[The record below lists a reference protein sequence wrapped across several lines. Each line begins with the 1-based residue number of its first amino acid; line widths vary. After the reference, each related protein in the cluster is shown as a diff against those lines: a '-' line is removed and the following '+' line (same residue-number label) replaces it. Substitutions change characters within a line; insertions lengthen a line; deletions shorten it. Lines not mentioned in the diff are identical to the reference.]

1 MSSVPHPS
9 RRNTTVRRT
18 LVTQDDHPNVTTSAT
33 SGTPQPLS
41 QGNGGVRRKKS
52 RSPSSARPRTDF
64 STITTALGKKRKS
77 TAPSPSSSGVTMFS
91 AHSNDMPVDRGRKA
105 KLKSK
110 TQSRHALENA
120 SSAFT
125 APLQS
130 QTVGSRHSKKERSKS
145 RESKERLRNQ
155 ASPAGFAGDKAAI
168 EHIGRNSEAAT
179 LSAELSRVKKE
190 LEAVKRICM
199 EVLLK
204 PFALSPCGHVLCQG
218 CLQEW
223 FRKAPASE
231 DDMYESDDPDYLVY
245 RLKSCPCCRATVR
258 ERPLPLFILKGI
270 AAAVLKG
277 KAVPHTSPPPEGD
290 PWEGLFPPVGEDYGE
305 DDDED
310 ASEDDDDDD
319 DEDEDEEEDEEDY
332 NDFLTSVFGYGSDS
346 DEEPYEG
353 EYIAPQWEPPSVQV
367 GPTDYEFD
375 DLSPS
380 DLSVLRRGA
389 TLDMLDMFNVTYSH
403 TDGLVAH
410 LEDEQV
416 HLGWNICLGPDDQ
429 AGEDFIEFL
438 YNDMENR
445 PERWDITEAE
455 DGMRICHRLIP
466 EHELEDYNTTDSDRW
481 VDHDDVD

>member
-190 LEAVKRICM
+190 LEAVKRQ
-199 EVLLK
+199 
-204 PFALSPCGHVLCQG
+204 A
-218 CLQEW
+218 QEN
-223 FRKAPASE
+223 KKTISKQ
-231 DDMYESDDPDYLVY
+231 SKV
-245 RLKSCPCCRATVR
+245 
-258 ERPLPLFILKGI
+258 I
-270 AAAVLKG
+270 
-277 KAVPHTSPPPEGD
+277 
-290 PWEGLFPPVGEDYGE
+290 
-305 DDDED
+305 
-310 ASEDDDDDD
+310 
-319 DEDEDEEEDEEDY
+319 
-332 NDFLTSVFGYGSDS
+332 
-346 DEEPYEG
+346 
-353 EYIAPQWEPPSVQV
+353 
-367 GPTDYEFD
+367 D
-375 DLSPS
+375 DLRQKLTAGDKVIKESENQLQKLKNKS
-380 DLSVLRRGA
+380 KKA
-389 TLDMLDMFNVTYSH
+389 
-403 TDGLVAH
+403 
-410 LEDEQV
+410 DE
-416 HLGWNICLGPDDQ
+416 
-429 AGEDFIEFL
+429 
-438 YNDMENR
+438 
-445 PERWDITEAE
+445 
-455 DGMRICHRLIP
+455 
-466 EHELEDYNTTDSDRW
+466 
-481 VDHDDVD
+481 